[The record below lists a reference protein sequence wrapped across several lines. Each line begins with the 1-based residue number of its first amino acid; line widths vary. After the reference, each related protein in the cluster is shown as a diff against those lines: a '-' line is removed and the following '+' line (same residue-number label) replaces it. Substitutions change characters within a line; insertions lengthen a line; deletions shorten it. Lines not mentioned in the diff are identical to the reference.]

1 MDFEIMILLE
11 KFIALRTFVVTLS
24 LINGCDIGLLFPLP
38 EPHIEIK
45 AMRRNSVKIF
55 EQAVKESEELSFL
68 RPRIPPRRA
77 ESISVEKIKNKILHY
92 GDVSLSNR
100 TNCTSDEAYKVEAS
114 FFMTRQMI

>member
-1 MDFEIMILLE
+1 MYVRDMDFEIMILLE

-55 EQAVKESEELSFL
+55 EQDVKESEELSFL

-77 ESISVEKIKNKILHY
+77 EGISVEKIKNK
-92 GDVSLSNR
+92 V
-100 TNCTSDEAYKVEAS
+100 
-114 FFMTRQMI
+114 